1 MSRSRAREILNR
13 LKSEFNIP
21 DRSSMYRD
29 PFELL
34 VVTVLSQSTTSINT
48 RRAFKRLK
56 DRFNISPEC
65 LVQAEVRDIEE
76 AIRVGGLYRNK
87 ARVLKALS
95 KEVLERFGGSLDFI
109 YRVSVDEAREMLMSL
124 PGVGPK
130 TSDVVLLFAVGRN
143 VLPIDTHID
152 RVSKRLHLAPE
163 KGNYEAVRRSLESL
177 YETEDYLSVH
187 FAFINL
193 GRKYCKARRPLCRQ
207 CPVSDLCPS
216 KSHRKYK

>member
-109 YRVSVDEAREMLMSL
+109 YRVSVDEARERLMSL

-163 KGNYEAVRRSLESL
+163 RGNYEAVRRSLESL

-216 KSHRKYK
+216 KSHEKV

>member
-21 DRSSMYRD
+21 DRNSVSRD

-109 YRVSVDEAREMLMSL
+109 YRVGVDEARERLMSL

-130 TSDVVLLFAVGRN
+130 TSDVVLLFAAGRN

-163 KGNYEAVRRSLESL
+163 RGNYEAVRRSLESL

-216 KSHRKYK
+216 KSYEKA

>member
-21 DRSSMYRD
+21 DRNSMNRD

-65 LVQAEVRDIEE
+65 LAQAEVRDIEE

-109 YRVSVDEAREMLMSL
+109 YRVGVDEARERLMSL

-163 KGNYEAVRRSLESL
+163 RGNYEAVRRSLESL

-216 KSHRKYK
+216 KSHEKV

>member
-48 RRAFKRLK
+48 RKAFKRLK

-65 LVQAEVRDIEE
+65 LAQAEVRDIEE

-109 YRVSVDEAREMLMSL
+109 YRVSVDEARERLMSL

-163 KGNYEAVRRSLESL
+163 RGNYEAVRRSLESL

-216 KSHRKYK
+216 KSHEKV

>member
-65 LVQAEVRDIEE
+65 LAQAEVRNIEE

-109 YRVSVDEAREMLMSL
+109 YRVGVDEARERLMSL

-163 KGNYEAVRRSLESL
+163 RGNYEAVRRSLESL

-216 KSHRKYK
+216 KSHEKV

>member
-95 KEVLERFGGSLDFI
+95 KEVLERFGGSLAFI
-109 YRVSVDEAREMLMSL
+109 YRVSVDEARERLMSL

-163 KGNYEAVRRSLESL
+163 RGNYEAVRRSLESL

-216 KSHRKYK
+216 KSHEKV